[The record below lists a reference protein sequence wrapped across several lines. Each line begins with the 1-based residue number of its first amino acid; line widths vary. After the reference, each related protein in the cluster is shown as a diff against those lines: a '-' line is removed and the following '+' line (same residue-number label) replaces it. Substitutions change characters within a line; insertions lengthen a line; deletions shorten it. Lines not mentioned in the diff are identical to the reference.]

1 MPSPGK
7 KLPKDVVK
15 NWPEVFGEVNLNVMP
30 LRYLHAVLVNFKDG
44 KTWEIRITAKTKQ
57 EGWASFQRNLTELI
71 KQYEHNVEDVD
82 FKLDTQRV
90 KKDIEKETQ
99 KFLKKRKL

>member
-1 MPSPGK
+1 VTSPGK
-7 KLPKDVVK
+7 KLSEDVIA

-44 KTWEIRITAKTKQ
+44 KTWEIRITTKTKR
-57 EGWASFQRNLTELI
+57 EGWASFQRNLTELV
-71 KQYEHNVEDVD
+71 KQYEHNVEDID

>member
-1 MPSPGK
+1 MTSPGK
-7 KLPKDVVK
+7 KLSEDVIA

-44 KTWEIRITAKTKQ
+44 KTWEIRITTKTKR
-57 EGWASFQRNLTELI
+57 EGWASFQRNLTELV
-71 KQYEHNVEDVD
+71 KQYEHNVEDID